1 MFCLG
6 WGGLGSQAL
15 DLWPPRCAS
24 KCCQMHLYTMRQKPM
39 QPNRC
44 CTRWRSSTSC
54 WIPVCELWYCLLP
67 GKYAV
72 VTNNKSLLCEM
83 SEQIIFIHSH
93 VVPKLYPVDFLFLWN
108 TKGEVLESCSF
119 EFRLNSSVFVW
130 QKYFRKRPAWLLQ
143 SWLGVTRRTRSSY
156 VRQERSVPW
165 CKPCERGRFL
175 LRSRPPQRSNL

>member
-1 MFCLG
+1 MLSDASVHYVSKAHATKPLLHTLEEFHILLNSCL
-6 WGGLGSQAL
+6 WTLVLFTS
-15 DLWPPRCAS
+15 WKICV
-24 KCCQMHLYTMRQKPM
+24 KCL
-39 QPNRC
+39 
-44 CTRWRSSTSC
+44 
-54 WIPVCELWYCLLP
+54 
-67 GKYAV
+67 
-72 VTNNKSLLCEM
+72 NKSYLFTLMSFQNFILL
-83 SEQIIFIHSH
+83 IF
-93 VVPKLYPVDFLFLWN
+93 FFLWN

-130 QKYFRKRPAWLLQ
+130 QKYCRKRPAWLLQ